1 MTAFIKN
8 NVVEIFEKKITQE
21 VVKKIL
27 IKDLIVEK
35 IFGYYPEEKIKTQKL
50 KFNIKLELNQKL
62 VFDDR
67 NLKSIV
73 DYDDIIRL
81 INSILDRKIN
91 LLEILGELIAEE
103 ILKNEKIEAIELQI
117 EKLDIL
123 KTGGSVGFEINK
135 RKKQ

>member
-62 VFDDR
+62 AFDDR

-81 INSILDRKIN
+81 ISSILDRKIN
-91 LLEILGELIAEE
+91 FLEILGELIAEE

-135 RKKQ
+135 RKK

>member
-62 VFDDR
+62 AFDDH

-91 LLEILGELIAEE
+91 FLEILGELIAEE

-135 RKKQ
+135 RKK

>member
-50 KFNIKLELNQKL
+50 KFNIKLELSQKL
-62 VFDDR
+62 AFDDR

-91 LLEILGELIAEE
+91 FLEILGELIAEE

-123 KTGGSVGFEINK
+123 KTSGSVGFEINK
-135 RKKQ
+135 RKK

>member
-50 KFNIKLELNQKL
+50 KFNIELELSQKL
-62 VFDDR
+62 AFDDR

-91 LLEILGELIAEE
+91 FLEILGELIAEE

-135 RKKQ
+135 RKK

>member
-62 VFDDR
+62 AFDDC

-91 LLEILGELIAEE
+91 FLEILGELIAEE

-135 RKKQ
+135 RKK

>member
-50 KFNIKLELNQKL
+50 KFNIKLELSQKL
-62 VFDDR
+62 AFDDR

-91 LLEILGELIAEE
+91 FLEILGELIAEE

-135 RKKQ
+135 RKK

>member
-62 VFDDR
+62 AFDD

-91 LLEILGELIAEE
+91 FLEILGELIAEE

-135 RKKQ
+135 RKK